1 MKFPFNGDQSQPPE
15 TMRYFNSTPKATTVG
30 GNFVASTITSIPFP
44 TQGTLTPALKPKVEL
59 GLTITYTVL
68 YGILF
73 TIVYIQLWMIWYYR
87 HKRFSYQTVF
97 LYLALIW
104 SGLRVTLFAFYFND
118 CSRVNFFPFF
128 TYWLM
133 FCFPIC
139 LQFVIL
145 CLLVLF
151 FAQVIQH
158 MMSLIHLI

>member
-1 MKFPFNGDQSQPPE
+1 MKVLP
-15 TMRYFNSTPKATTVG
+15 NSTSLPSPVFLYQLQGSTNLPREGGTVTL
-30 GNFVASTITSIPFP
+30 VPFGP
-44 TQGTLTPALKPKVEL
+44 TQGTLTPALKPKVEF
-59 GLTITYTVL
+59 GLTLSFALTYGVL
-68 YGILF
+68 YMM
-73 TIVYIQLWMIWYYR
+73 VYIQLWMIWYYR
-87 HKRFSYQTVF
+87 HKRLSYQTVF

-133 FCFPIC
+133 FCFPVC

-151 FAQVIQH
+151 FAQVI
-158 MMSLIHLI
+158 LHLFCDS